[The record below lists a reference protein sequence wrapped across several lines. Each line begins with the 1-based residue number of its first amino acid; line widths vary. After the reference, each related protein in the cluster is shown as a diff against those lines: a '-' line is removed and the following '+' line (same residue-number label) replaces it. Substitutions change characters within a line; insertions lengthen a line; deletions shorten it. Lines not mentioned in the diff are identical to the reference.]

1 MPPGTNADLNAH
13 SIDTQAMC
21 ASFTKS
27 GAYFEDGIKKRAMS
41 ISLQTNV
48 QMLKGVGP
56 QRAELLAERGIYTLE
71 DLLNYLPFRYEDRI
85 HFSKIKD
92 VQPNGAYTLRARV
105 MSGQAVRGMYGRDA
119 IYHLLVQDDSGS
131 LPCKFFH
138 GGYLEGRLKPG
149 QELILHGKVEI
160 DKQRPARREMV
171 NPQIEVISSAEA
183 EVDSTEM
190 GRIVPIYEAVGT
202 FGSRQ
207 IRRAIY
213 ATLQNLEYQIPD
225 VLPMNLR
232 NRLRFP
238 PRRDA
243 LIETHFPPPEESLEA
258 LNLFRSPAQRRL
270 IFEEFFLYQLSLALG
285 RKSTRKENAIPF
297 RVREDRVREALKKI
311 LPFKPTAAQKRV
323 LAEIAADLERPA
335 PMNRLLQ
342 GDVGSGKTIVALE
355 AAVIAMENGCQAALM
370 APTEILA
377 VQHFLAAR
385 RILAPGGYRVE
396 LLISGL
402 KSAEKNAARE
412 RIKTGE
418 AQLVI
423 GTHALIEESVEFRRL
438 GYLAIDEQHRF
449 GVLQRKRLMDKAVR
463 QGHAPHVLVLTA
475 TPIPRTLS
483 LTLYGDLDISVVD
496 ELPPG
501 RTPIATR
508 MTTEA
513 HLPGVWEFLR
523 REVQAGHQG
532 YVVYPVIEESKL
544 ELKAAMEE
552 YQRLSK
558 TIFPKLKVGLLH
570 GRLSSEEKEDV
581 MQRFRANDVQIL
593 VATTVVEVGVDVPNA
608 TVMVIEHAER
618 FGLAQLHQLR
628 GRIGRGAQK
637 SHCILVAPGRL
648 TEEGR
653 ARLETMVRTNNGF
666 EIAETDL
673 QLRGPGEFFGT
684 KQSGELGFH
693 VANPLRDRELLEL
706 ARKEAFTL
714 AEDPASKD
722 TLQGTLRLLPGEW
735 QRRYHLARIG

>member
-1 MPPGTNADLNAH
+1 
-13 SIDTQAMC
+13 
-21 ASFTKS
+21 
-27 GAYFEDGIKKRAMS
+27 MS
-41 ISLQTNV
+41 IRLSTNV

-92 VQPNGAYTLRARV
+92 VQPNGTYTLRARV

-119 IYHLLVQDDSGS
+119 IYHLLVQDDTGS

-149 QELILHGKVEI
+149 QELILHGRVEI

-183 EVDSTEM
+183 EVDSAEM

-213 ATLQNLEYQIPD
+213 ATLQNLEHQIPD
-225 VLPMNLR
+225 VLPINLR
-232 NRLRFP
+232 DRLGFP
-238 PRRDA
+238 SRRDA
-243 LIETHFPPPEESLEA
+243 LIQTHFPPPQESLEA
-258 LNLFRSPAQRRL
+258 VNLFRSPAQRRL

-285 RKSTRKENAIPF
+285 RKNARKENAIPF
-297 RVREDRVREALKKI
+297 RVREDKVREALKKI
-311 LPFKPTAAQKRV
+311 LPFKPTTAQKRV
-323 LAEIAADLERPA
+323 LAEIAADLERPT

-342 GDVGSGKTIVALE
+342 GDVGSGKTIVALQ

-396 LLISGL
+396 LLVSGL
-402 KSAEKNAARE
+402 KPAAKTAARE

-423 GTHALIEESVEFRRL
+423 GTHALIEESVEFHRL
-438 GYLAIDEQHRF
+438 GYVAIDEQHRF

-463 QGHAPHVLVLTA
+463 HGHAPHVLVLTA

-508 MTTEA
+508 MTTQA
-513 HLPGVWEFLR
+513 HLPGVWESLR

-544 ELKAAMEE
+544 ELKAAIEE

-558 TIFPKLKVGLLH
+558 TIFPKLRVGLLH

-637 SHCILVAPGRL
+637 SHCILVAPGHL
-648 TEEGR
+648 SEDGR
-653 ARLETMVRTNNGF
+653 ARLETMVGTSNGF

-714 AEDPASKD
+714 AEDPARKD
-722 TLQGTLRLLPGEW
+722 TLQGTLRLLPDEW

>member
-1 MPPGTNADLNAH
+1 MGV
-13 SIDTQAMC
+13 
-21 ASFTKS
+21 
-27 GAYFEDGIKKRAMS
+27 
-41 ISLQTNV
+41 SLQTNV
-48 QMLKGVGP
+48 QLLKGVGP
-56 QRAELLAERGIYTLE
+56 QRAELLAQRGIYTLE

-85 HFSKIKD
+85 QFSKIKE
-92 VQPNGAYTLRARV
+92 VQPNRVYTLRARV

-138 GGYLEGRLKPG
+138 GGYLEGRLQPG

-171 NPQIEVISSAEA
+171 NPQIEVLSGE

-213 ATLQNLEYQIPD
+213 ATLQNLEQYIVD
-225 VLPMNLR
+225 VLPVDLRQRLNL
-232 NRLRFP
+232 P
-238 PRRDA
+238 SRRDA
-243 LIETHFPPPEESLEA
+243 IIQTHFPASDESLEA
-258 LNLFRSPAQRRL
+258 LNEFRSPAQHRL

-285 RKSTRKENAIPF
+285 RRATRKENAVPF
-297 RVREDRVREALKKI
+297 RVREDKVREALKKI

-323 LAEIAADLERPA
+323 LAEIAADLERPL

-377 VQHFLAAR
+377 VQHYLAAR

-402 KSAEKNAARE
+402 KSAQKSAVRE
-412 RIKTGE
+412 RIRTGE

-423 GTHALIEESVEFRRL
+423 GTHALIEENVEFLRL
-438 GYLAIDEQHRF
+438 GFVAIDEQHRF
-449 GVLQRKRLMDKAVR
+449 GVLQRKKLMDKAVKH
-463 QGHAPHVLVLTA
+463 GHAPHVLVLTA

-483 LTLYGDLDISVVD
+483 LTLYGDLDVSIID

-508 MTTEA
+508 MTTES
-513 HLPGVWEFLR
+513 HLPGVWESLR
-523 REVQAGHQG
+523 REVQAGHQA

-558 TIFPKLKVGLLH
+558 TVFPKLSVGLLH
-570 GRLSSEEKEDV
+570 GRLSSEEKEEV
-581 MQRFRANDVQIL
+581 MQRFRRNEVQIL

-618 FGLAQLHQLR
+618 FGLSQLHQLR

-637 SHCILVAPGRL
+637 SNCILVAPGRL
-648 TEEGR
+648 RGDGR
-653 ARLETMVRTNNGF
+653 TRLETMVRTNNGF

-684 KQSGELGFH
+684 RQSGEMGFH
-693 VANPLRDRELLEL
+693 VASPLRDRELLEL
-706 ARKEAFTL
+706 ARKEAFSL
-714 AEDPASKD
+714 AEDPARKD
-722 TLQGTLRLLPGEW
+722 TLHSVLRVLPGEW